1 MKTTFLLLTC
11 CLAVFRTFGQSC
23 TIDYNQT
30 LVGIYPSSLPPAM
43 VGSVYDTDITFVL
56 PTDTLGYPFTN
67 FQIVSINLPLGLSW
81 TCSEAQN
88 NCNYNPQM
96 DVFGCINIHG
106 TPLVSGIFQ
115 LDISI
120 LADLTVLQG
129 YPYQFQ
135 MNLEILPQTIN
146 YSNSAFSLS
155 QSSPCAPALFTFTN
169 NSIGNA
175 LYQWDFGNGSFS
187 TDSNPNPQYYAD
199 SGTYLIDFQAYAQQ
213 DTQVQI
219 LLNQMTVQSMHNY
232 GENFPSFEEA
242 DTYFKVKKN
251 GQMIYQSSVYI
262 DQNPPVSWWPNLN
275 LELGQ
280 NYTIEIWE
288 ADQSI
293 GESYFGPD
301 DYIGNHTLNLN
312 SCSGCVAG
320 NANID
325 YTIEINSIYPQAT
338 IQQTDTI
345 TLFQGPNVPDLNI
358 EASTQQLWSS
368 PNQNYLQWY
377 LNGSPLIGQ
386 NTTSLSPTT
395 DGYYHVL
402 SINNYGCWQSSDTI
416 FIDLPNTANINVL
429 HQTVG
434 YQFTFDPVQDQLR
447 GKFEKE
453 WIGAQVYFYQTD
465 GKLIEQLKI
474 EDAEL
479 KIEGSAFSRGLILI
493 TLLQNNIS
501 SQTKIIKS
509 Y

>member
-11 CLAVFRTFGQSC
+11 CLAAFKTFGQSC

-30 LVGIYPSSLPPAM
+30 LVGIYPSALPPAV
-43 VGSVYDTDITFVL
+43 VGSVFDSDITFVL

-106 TPLVSGIFQ
+106 TPLVSGNFQ
-115 LDISI
+115 IDISI

-135 MNLEILPQTIN
+135 MNLEILPQIIVN
-146 YSNSAFSLS
+146 SNNAFLYS
-155 QSSPCAPALFTFTN
+155 QSSPCAPALFSFTN
-169 NSIGNA
+169 NSLGNT
-175 LYQWDFGNGSFS
+175 LYQWDFGNGSYS
-187 TDSNPNPQYYAD
+187 IDPNPNPQYYTD
-199 SGTYLIDFQAYAQQ
+199 SGVYLIDFQAYAQV

-219 LLNQMTVQSMHNY
+219 LLNQLTVQSMHNY

-251 GQMIYQSSVYI
+251 GQIIYQSSVYI

-288 ADQSI
+288 ADESI

-301 DYIGNHTLNLN
+301 DYIGNHILNLN
-312 SCSGCVAG
+312 SCTGCVAG

-325 YTIEINSIYPQAT
+325 YTIEINSIFPQAL
-338 IQQTDTI
+338 IHQTDTF
-345 TLFQGPNVPDLNI
+345 TLFEGPSIPDLNY
-358 EASTQQLWSS
+358 ETSSQQLWSS
-368 PNQNYLQWY
+368 PNPNYLQWY
-377 LNGSPLIGQ
+377 FNGQPIAGQ
-386 NTTSLSPTT
+386 NLTSLNPAT
-395 DGYYHVL
+395 DGYYHVM
-402 SINNYGCWQSSDTI
+402 SINNYGCWQSSDTL
-416 FIDLPNTANINVL
+416 FIELPNTANIHSEN
-429 HQTVG
+429 QTVG
-434 YQFTFDPVQDQLR
+434 YQIIFDSSQDQII
-447 GKFEKE
+447 GKFESS
-453 WIGAQVYFYQTD
+453 WLGAQISFYQTD
-465 GKLIEQLKI
+465 GKLIEQRKI
-474 EDAEL
+474 EESEL
-479 KIEGSAFSRGLILI
+479 RINGSAFTNGLILV
-493 TLLQNNIS
+493 TMLQNNTITQS
-501 SQTKIIKS
+501 KIIKS
-509 Y
+509 F